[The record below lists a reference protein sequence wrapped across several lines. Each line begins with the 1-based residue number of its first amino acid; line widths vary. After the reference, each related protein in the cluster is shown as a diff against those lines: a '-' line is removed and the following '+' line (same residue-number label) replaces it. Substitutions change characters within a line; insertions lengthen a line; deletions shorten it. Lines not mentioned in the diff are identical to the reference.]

1 MLSGIRGYYYLVDQN
16 RDTVVTDD
24 AGYCKEP
31 HMELEVKD
39 GVQYLHVAAV
49 DVAGNVSETTHICV
63 DGKQILWKLHTKQLK
78 INEAEGNV
86 YPAAAD
92 KTWYVRADGKT
103 PFTLTNASYM
113 EGTARPDY
121 QLNGTIYETV
131 TEDGGRARNII
142 VTPSAE
148 ITDDVIRTDAEGLSY
163 ATEGTNVLQ
172 QHSYSYTL
180 RSHRNQELT
189 GVQQF
194 VISGDRNGQTIRVIP
209 VAEADHG
216 TDKIYSVS
224 TQDQKNGSALIA
236 DGEARVIRGM
246 EILENRALIDR
257 RDGAVTIRVTATD
270 ALSGVDHFTIV
281 ISNTDNAVSK
291 TYLPGEDGCIVITIT
306 EDEPLFS
313 GDFTVLGYASDH
325 VGNESRIC
333 YGTTEFALESS
344 VKRILEPQE
353 PVFKCGESGIL
364 TFTTW
369 GYADR
374 VEVIFPECMTALDP
388 TLNKVYDYTESQGY
402 RKTEELEFMVP
413 LYTPENQT
421 QEITVRAY
429 KGDKRLEDHPTIS
442 VIGVSG
448 NVLDELRTRLR

>member
-1 MLSGIRGYYYLVDQN
+1 MDQN

-49 DVAGNVSETTHICV
+49 DVAGNVGETTHICV

-180 RSHRNQELT
+180 RSHRNQELI

-224 TQDQKNGSALIA
+224 TQDQKNGIALIA
-236 DGEARVIRGM
+236 DGEAPVIRGW
-246 EILENRALIDR
+246 
-257 RDGAVTIRVTATD
+257 
-270 ALSGVDHFTIV
+270 
-281 ISNTDNAVSK
+281 K
-291 TYLPGEDGCIVITIT
+291 Y
-306 EDEPLFS
+306 
-313 GDFTVLGYASDH
+313 
-325 VGNESRIC
+325 
-333 YGTTEFALESS
+333 
-344 VKRILEPQE
+344 
-353 PVFKCGESGIL
+353 
-364 TFTTW
+364 W
-369 GYADR
+369 
-374 VEVIFPECMTALDP
+374 
-388 TLNKVYDYTESQGY
+388 
-402 RKTEELEFMVP
+402 
-413 LYTPENQT
+413 
-421 QEITVRAY
+421 
-429 KGDKRLEDHPTIS
+429 
-442 VIGVSG
+442 
-448 NVLDELRTRLR
+448 RTGH

>member
-1 MLSGIRGYYYLVDQN
+1 M
-16 RDTVVTDD
+16 
-24 AGYCKEP
+24 
-31 HMELEVKD
+31 
-39 GVQYLHVAAV
+39 
-49 DVAGNVSETTHICV
+49 
-63 DGKQILWKLHTKQLK
+63 
-78 INEAEGNV
+78 
-86 YPAAAD
+86 
-92 KTWYVRADGKT
+92 
-103 PFTLTNASYM
+103 
-113 EGTARPDY
+113 
-121 QLNGTIYETV
+121 
-131 TEDGGRARNII
+131 
-142 VTPSAE
+142 
-148 ITDDVIRTDAEGLSY
+148 
-163 ATEGTNVLQ
+163 
-172 QHSYSYTL
+172 
-180 RSHRNQELT
+180 
-189 GVQQF
+189 
-194 VISGDRNGQTIRVIP
+194 
-209 VAEADHG
+209 
-216 TDKIYSVS
+216 
-224 TQDQKNGSALIA
+224 
-236 DGEARVIRGM
+236 
-246 EILENRALIDR
+246 
-257 RDGAVTIRVTATD
+257 
-270 ALSGVDHFTIV
+270 
-281 ISNTDNAVSK
+281 
-291 TYLPGEDGCIVITIT
+291 ITIT